1 MSSWEYFP
9 CIWCR
14 EGKFLV
20 NVPSNYS
27 GSPPIRTVC
36 RNPKC
41 REKEKLYL
49 ESIEAGKKRKE
60 KIEKIERE
68 INQNN
73 ENLAEIKKKMEETQK
88 NRQKQEEQIDQEIS
102 QNFPRIYCSQC
113 SEEIITGTYYQS
125 PDNPREK

>member
-49 ESIEAGKKRKE
+49 ESIETGKKRKE

-68 INQNN
+68 INQTGKSI
-73 ENLAEIKKKMEETQK
+73 AEIKKQIQENEEK
-88 NRQKQEEQIDQEIS
+88 NQKQQDQINWEFNEQNQKPNSIVPTVL
-102 QNFPRIYCSQC
+102 N
-113 SEEIITGTYYQS
+113 
-125 PDNPREK
+125 